1 MPWSELSFLVIM
13 SFSVS
18 VLAVP
23 TTQHMDGSGCPSLSV
38 KAGSW
43 TSPGEER
50 DVAVI
55 SALKIRIIIFTSLNP
70 FSVCLNASSF

>member
-23 TTQHMDGSGCPSLSV
+23 TTQHMDGSGLSV